1 MSLRDSRRRTKSGK
15 TVALGGRGGSHTRL
29 YTLAKHMFLAAL
41 LVSCCEWFG
50 HVNSCWVF
58 IDSVAYSAS
67 RSV

>member
-1 MSLRDSRRRTKSGK
+1 MCLRDSRRRTKSGK
-15 TVALGGRGGSHTRL
+15 MEGGGGSHTRL

-58 IDSVAYSAS
+58 IDNVAYSAS